1 MSNLSFRGIFGTAKT
16 EYVKW
21 ICSSRML
28 IFLCA
33 LIFISQFAVLPLVEM
48 SEQTGVKLGL
58 FEPFIAAANS
68 DVLMMIMPVVFIT
81 LIGDFPKSDGNLLF
95 SVQRTGRKNWLI
107 GQMLFLIL
115 SVLTFLAGVIIST
128 IILAA
133 GHIKWSAQ
141 WSATVTDYGR
151 LFPENADSFG
161 AGLIPE
167 NLYYQYVPLRS
178 AANSVALMFFLLI
191 LCGLVMLV
199 FAELGK
205 KLIGIG
211 LDVFLLVA
219 GGAAI
224 YLETDLRWAFPC
236 CNAIVKTHFTKFLR
250 RQIYEMSYSY
260 IYFAT
265 LIAVLVVLAF
275 VLVKKADFITGDED
289 R

>member
-1 MSNLSFRGIFGTAKT
+1 MSKLSLRGIFGTAKT

-33 LIFISQFAVLPLVEM
+33 LIFISQFAVSPLVEM
-48 SEQTGVKLGL
+48 SEQTGAPLGL

-95 SVQRTGRKNWLI
+95 SVQRTGRKNWLL

-115 SVLTFLAGVIIST
+115 SALTFLFGVIIST
-128 IILAA
+128 IISAV
-133 GHIKWSAQ
+133 GHIQ
-141 WSATVTDYGR
+141 WSAEWSETVTDYAA

-178 AANSVALMFFLLI
+178 AVNSAVLMFLLLV

-205 KLIGIG
+205 KLIGVGADI
-211 LDVFLLVA
+211 FLLVA

-250 RQIYEMSYSY
+250 RQIYEISYSY
-260 IYFAT
+260 IYFAV
-265 LIAVLVVLAF
+265 LIATLAAAAF
-275 VLVKKADFITGDED
+275 ICLRKADFITAED
-289 R
+289 D

>member
-1 MSNLSFRGIFGTAKT
+1 MSNLSFRGIWGTART

-33 LIFISQFAVLPLVEM
+33 LIFISQFAVSPLVEM

-58 FEPFIAAANS
+58 FEPFIATANS

-81 LIGDFPKSDGNLLF
+81 LIGDFPKNDGNLLF
-95 SVQRTGRKNWLI
+95 SVQRTGRKNWLL

-115 SVLTFLAGVIIST
+115 SALTFLFGVILST
-128 IILAA
+128 IISAA
-133 GHIKWSAQ
+133 GHIKWLSQ
-141 WSATVTDYGR
+141 WSETITDYGR

-178 AANSVALMFFLLI
+178 AANSAALMFLLLI

-205 KLIGIG
+205 KLIGVGI
-211 LDVFLLVA
+211 DVFLLVA

-224 YLETDLRWAFPC
+224 YLETKLRWAFPC
-236 CNAIVKTHFTKFLR
+236 CNAIVKTHFTKFFR
-250 RQIYEMSYSY
+250 RQIYEISYSY
-260 IYFAT
+260 IYFAV
-265 LIAVLVVLAF
+265 LIVILVALAF
-275 VLVKKADFITGDED
+275 VLVRKADFITGDED

>member
-1 MSNLSFRGIFGTAKT
+1 MSNLSFRGILGTAKA

-48 SEQTGVKLGL
+48 FEQTGVKLGL

-95 SVQRTGRKNWLI
+95 SVQRTGRKNWLL

-128 IILAA
+128 IISAA

-141 WSATVTDYGR
+141 WSETITAYGR

-178 AANSVALMFFLLI
+178 VANSAALMFLLLI

-205 KLIGIG
+205 KLVGVGI
-211 LDVFLLVA
+211 DVFLLVA

-224 YLETDLRWAFPC
+224 YLKTDLRWAFPC
-236 CNAIVKTHFTKFLR
+236 CNAIVKTHFTKFFR
-250 RQIYEMSYSY
+250 RQAYEMSYSY
-260 IYFAT
+260 IYFAV